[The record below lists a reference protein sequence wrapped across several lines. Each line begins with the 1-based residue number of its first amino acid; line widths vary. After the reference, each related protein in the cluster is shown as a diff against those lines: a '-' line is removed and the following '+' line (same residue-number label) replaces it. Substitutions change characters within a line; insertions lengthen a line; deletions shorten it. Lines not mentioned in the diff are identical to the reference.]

1 VLDGI
6 SGEPVLVAWLVD
18 DGSARETFRVWAPG
32 VGSILGACAIVF
44 DAWLF
49 GTGEAVSVHL
59 RGLSFDRF
67 SVDTD
72 A

>member
-1 VLDGI
+1 MAG
-6 SGEPVLVAWLVD
+6 LVD
-18 DGSARETFRVWAPG
+18 DGSAREASWVWAPG
-32 VGSILGACAIVF
+32 VGSILGACATMF

-49 GTGEAVSVHL
+49 GTGEAVSAPT
-59 RGLSFDRF
+59 RGLSFVRF